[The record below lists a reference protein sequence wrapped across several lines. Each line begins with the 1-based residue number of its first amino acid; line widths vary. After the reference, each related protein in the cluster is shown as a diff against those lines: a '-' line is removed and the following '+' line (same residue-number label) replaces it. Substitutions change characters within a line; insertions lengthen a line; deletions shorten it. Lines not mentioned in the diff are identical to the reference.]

1 MAERPGASTSARRWT
16 RAEAI
21 IVVAGLLLAADLL
34 ALPWHHYHL
43 DLGNLGVQ
51 VPTFD
56 LRRTGVQ
63 SPQAAFGVAALV
75 LALAMAVHIA
85 VTKLPVNVPRL
96 VEVHLVAGALTLGL
110 VLAKLLADRDFLGT
124 GAWAGAALALALAY
138 GGFALSQEAVTDPA
152 PEG

>member
-16 RAEAI
+16 RAEVI
-21 IVVAGLLLAADLL
+21 VVVAGLLLAGDLL

-51 VPTFD
+51 VPIFD

-63 SPQAAFGVAALV
+63 SPQAAFGVAAMV
-75 LALAMAVHIA
+75 LALGMALHISL
-85 VTKLPVNVPRL
+85 TKLSATLPRL
-96 VEVHLVAGALTLGL
+96 VEVHLVAGAVTLGL

-124 GAWAGAALALALAY
+124 GAWAGTALALGLAY
-138 GGFALSQEAVTDPA
+138 GGFALSQEAVADPA